1 MRRPHRVCLP
11 LAQKHDKLIR
21 GLPEELLI
29 YDLKADK
36 AHCLNHTAATIWS
49 LCDGVSTPAEI
60 AKKMARQTGQPITE
74 KFVWLGLEQLER
86 NRLLAEKIEVRR
98 AARVSRRQAMRS
110 IGLGIA
116 VALPTVI
123 SITAPAPA
131 QAATC
136 WPRCH
141 PCNTAA
147 ECCSGI
153 CAPSVSGCPGGTARC
168 A

>member
-1 MRRPHRVCLP
+1 MRKPHRGCLP

-21 GLPEELLI
+21 ALPEELLI
-29 YDLKADK
+29 YDLNANK
-36 AHCLNHTAATIWS
+36 AHCLNHPAATIWS

-60 AKKMARQTGQPITE
+60 AEKMARQTGQPITE

-86 NRLLAEKIEVRR
+86 NHLLAEKIEVMPDT
-98 AARVSRRQAMRS
+98 RVSRRQAMRG

-116 VALPTVI
+116 IALPAVI
-123 SITAPAPA
+123 SITAPTPA

-136 WPRCH
+136 FARCH
-141 PCNTAA
+141 TCNTAA

-153 CAPSVSGCPGGTARC
+153 CAASVSGCPSGSNRC